1 MVAIILLWIL
11 NRRHAMNS
19 RRALEMNPFI
29 RMPRRTW
36 MFLENTPG
44 GAVIRV
50 RVAWLKRRREA
61 LSTGTGCGRR
71 DGGAR
76 RARRLERERRASI
89 LRSRDAEGELWFGGA
104 SGVHCRDEID

>member
-1 MVAIILLWIL
+1 MRFLNFHQQLQVRKSLPHYPPPLIPRQLAMDAIILLWIL

-19 RRALEMNPFI
+19 RRAFEMNPFI

-50 RVAWLKRRREA
+50 RVAWLK
-61 LSTGTGCGRR
+61 
-71 DGGAR
+71 
-76 RARRLERERRASI
+76 
-89 LRSRDAEGELWFGGA
+89 
-104 SGVHCRDEID
+104 